1 MEFWQQYGIKHK
13 NICRIVSDRWI
24 FSVMTF
30 FWFHLN
36 QLYECL
42 RVRPEVS
49 SIALNFSFQLY
60 ECHQVR
66 QEENSRV
73 QSFSFL
79 HNEFLRARPKVN
91 LKVQSF
97 AFQLDEF
104 LQVRPKVNSKVR
116 SCVFRLD
123 EFLQVQPIVSSKAQS
138 FSCQHDEYLRE
149 RLRVNLKVLNFF
161 FLVLQIHQILHQ
173 YPVQLVLQKLLWQ
186 LLIIENISLWPTWK
200 LRDGDEPFLSLSF
213 LLLPC

>member
-30 FWFHLN
+30 FVSHLN

-42 RVRPEVS
+42 RVRPRVS
-49 SIALNFSFQLY
+49 LIARNFSFQLY

-66 QEENSRV
+66 QVENSRV

-79 HNEFLRARPKVN
+79 
-91 LKVQSF
+91 
-97 AFQLDEF
+97 LDEF
-104 LQVRPKVNSKVR
+104 LQVQPKANSKVR
-116 SCVFRLD
+116 SCVFQLD

-138 FSCQHDEYLRE
+138 FSCQLDEYLRE

-161 FLVLQIHQILHQ
+161 FLVFLTHRILHQ
-173 YPVQLVLQKLLWQ
+173 YPVQLVLQMLLWQ
-186 LLIIENISLWPTWK
+186 LLVIENISLWPTCM
-200 LRDGDEPFLSLSF
+200 LRDGDEPFLPLSF